1 MDNTDYAMQRKIR
14 RFLRDNKEFMTRQ
27 QLKTIDGQI
36 KSGDINGAI
45 KGIETIFKRQ
55 MKW

>member
-1 MDNTDYAMQRKIR
+1 MDYILQRKIR
-14 RFLRDNKEFMTRQ
+14 RFLRDNREYMTRQ

-36 KSGDINGAI
+36 KSGNINGAL

-55 MKW
+55 MSW

>member
-1 MDNTDYAMQRKIR
+1 MDNYILIRKIR
-14 RFLRDNKEFMTRQ
+14 RFLRDNREYMTRQ